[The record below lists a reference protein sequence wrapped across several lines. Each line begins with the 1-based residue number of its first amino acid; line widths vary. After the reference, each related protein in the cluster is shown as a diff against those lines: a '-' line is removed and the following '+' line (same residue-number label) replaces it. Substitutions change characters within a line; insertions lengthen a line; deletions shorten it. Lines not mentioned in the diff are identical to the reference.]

1 VGLFRR
7 AKPLHERLAE
17 EGALDIGARQAEPS
31 RLGGL
36 LHAAGG
42 GGFLLG
48 PPDAFGNPSPLG
60 EVGFHGVARPRR
72 WDAVATAEAEL
83 PGEEVHFVALPDGT
97 LLVDENVPD
106 GSLSPLADA
115 LEETLTPPYRAQGI
129 RQGQSVWAVAGT
141 RIEVRDVP
149 GHDGDELEVVEGET
163 VVLGRRLDGDLFEI
177 ETTQL

>member
-7 AKPLHERLAE
+7 TKPLHERLAE
-17 EGALDIGARQAEPS
+17 EGALDIGSTSEPS
-31 RLGGL
+31 RLSGL

-48 PPDAFGNPSPLG
+48 PPDVFGNPSPLG

-72 WDAVATAEAEL
+72 WDSVATAEAKL

-106 GSLSPLADA
+106 GSLAPLADA
-115 LEETLTPPYRAQGI
+115 VEETLTPPYRAHGI

-141 RIEVRDVP
+141 RIDVRELP
-149 GHDGDELEVVEGET
+149 GHDGEELELVEGNE
-163 VVLGRRLDGDLFEI
+163 VILGRRLDGDLWEV
-177 ETTQL
+177 EVSRL

>member
-1 VGLFRR
+1 MGLFRR

-17 EGALDIGARQAEPS
+17 EGALDIGPRPPEPS
-31 RLGGL
+31 RLGGM

-48 PPDAFGNPSPLG
+48 PPDVFGNPSPLG
-60 EVGFHGVARPRR
+60 EVGFHGVPRPRR

-115 LEETLTPPYRAQGI
+115 VEETLKPPYRAHAI

-141 RIEVRDVP
+141 RIEVRELP
-149 GHDGDELEVVEGET
+149 GHDGDELELVEGNE
-163 VVLGRRLDGDLFEI
+163 VILGRRLDGDLWEV
-177 ETTQL
+177 EVSRL

>member
-7 AKPLHERLAE
+7 TKPLHERLAE
-17 EGALDIGARQAEPS
+17 EGALDIGAGPAEPS

-115 LEETLTPPYRAQGI
+115 LEVTLTPPYRAQGI

-141 RIEVRDVP
+141 RIELRDVP
-149 GHDGDELEVVEGET
+149 GFDGDELEVVEGET

-177 ETTQL
+177 ETTRL